1 MVSVMFKKE
10 KKVRFSLDS
19 QEQSILLHSLV
30 DMKNRMIAE
39 GRYTDCVDDVILKLV
54 TASGKK

>member
-1 MVSVMFKKE
+1 MFKKE
-10 KKVRFSLDS
+10 KKVRLSLDS

-54 TASGKK
+54 TASGEK

>member
-1 MVSVMFKKE
+1 MVLVMRKE
-10 KKVRFSLDS
+10 KKVRLSLDG
-19 QEQSILLHSLV
+19 QEKSILLHSLV

-54 TASGKK
+54 NAPMKR

>member
-10 KKVRFSLDS
+10 KKVRLSLDS

-54 TASGKK
+54 TAPGKK

>member
-10 KKVRFSLDS
+10 KKVRLSLDS
-19 QEQSILLHSLV
+19 QEQSILLHSLI

-54 TASGKK
+54 TAPGKK

>member
-1 MVSVMFKKE
+1 MFKKE
-10 KKVRFSLDS
+10 KKVRLSLDS

-39 GRYTDCVDDVILKLV
+39 GRYTDCDDVILKLV

>member
-10 KKVRFSLDS
+10 KKVRLSLDC

>member
-10 KKVRFSLDS
+10 KKVRLSLDS

-39 GRYTDCVDDVILKLV
+39 GRYTDCVDYVILKLV

>member
-10 KKVRFSLDS
+10 KKVRLSLDS